1 MEEAAR
7 LARESVERNEG
18 GPFGAVLVQRFRI
31 VGASGNQVLLTQD
44 PTAHAELLAIRQAC
58 HTLGRFH
65 LEDCEMFT
73 TCEPCPMCLG
83 AIQWARV
90 AKVHYALDRDDA
102 ARIGF
107 QDADF
112 HRAAMQAP
120 AIPLERVESAEAEEA
135 FRLWAA
141 KPRAGY

>member
-18 GPFGAVLVQRFRI
+18 GPFGAVVVQRYRI
-31 VGASGNQVLLTQD
+31 VGASGNQVLLLQD

-58 HTLGRFH
+58 RALGRFH
-65 LEDCEMFT
+65 LEDCEIFT

-83 AIQWARV
+83 AIHWARI
-90 AKVHYALDRDDA
+90 AMVHFALDRQDA

-107 QDADF
+107 DDAAF
-112 HRAAMQAP
+112 HAAMQAP
-120 AIPLERVESAEAEEA
+120 TVPLERVACEPAEEA
-135 FRLWAA
+135 FRLWES
-141 KPRAGY
+141 KPRRGY